1 MTCPGCC
8 DEANANLA
16 AARLLPSS
24 DFKMTPTPA
33 RSLLALAL
41 LSALTVQA
49 PAFAQAAN
57 PFAVP
62 GAAPVSPQPALSSS
76 AFTVS
81 DIRVEGLQRIG
92 AGTVFTYL
100 PIERGDTVDQARVG
114 EAIRVLYRTGF
125 FEDIRMDRQGD
136 ILVVSVTER
145 PAINRLT
152 ISGNKDIKTED
163 LTRGLRDIGL
173 AEGETFDRLA
183 LDRVTQEL
191 TRQYNNRGK
200 YNVSIEPSIAR
211 LDRNRVDVTITID
224 EGKAARIR
232 HINIVGAEEY
242 SQKDIRKAW
251 ESNESNWLSWYRRD
265 DQYSREKL
273 SGDLERLNEF
283 YLDRGHI
290 DFSIDN
296 TQVAISPDKR
306 DMYISAGITEG
317 EVYKISDVKL
327 SGDLVLPEEDLQRLV
342 ILREGQIFSRRLLE
356 FTSDAIIASLGNIG
370 YAFAQVNPIPEVN
383 RENRTVAINLQV
395 VPGPRVNVRRISF
408 AGNTRTADE
417 VMRRELRQFEGAWYS
432 QAAIDRSK
440 VRLQRLG
447 YFEPGSVEVE
457 TVPVQ
462 GSPDQVDLTVT
473 VKETQSGQFQF
484 GLGYSQLAGLTT
496 SVQLSQNNF
505 LGSGN
510 RVSVQAERNSYLK
523 RYSFSFMNPYF
534 TDNGMSLGYNLW
546 WREFD
551 NSRFNTASYSTTS
564 GAAQVVM
571 GLPITEN
578 DSVSAMFGI
587 DRNQIVAYPGATPY
601 PIIDYIDALNR
612 RTFNS
617 WRSQLAWA
625 RDTRNDYF
633 APTRGTF
640 QQVALEVTLPGS
652 TVEYYKL
659 SYEFSRYWPITR
671 ALVLNT
677 RAELGYGDSYGKD
690 IVRNVCWVQ
699 PTEANP
705 TPDVTPADQCT
716 PSSPDYVRTL
726 TATGLPFFEN
736 FYAGGS
742 RSVRGFRDN
751 TLGPRVG
758 LLPDTPRIQ
767 PLGGAVKTVGSLEMI
782 FPTLINSPA
791 ARVSAFVDVG
801 NVFASREG
809 FSASDL
815 RASAGVALLWR
826 APVGPISISYALPL
840 RKRDSVFDAD
850 GRLMQQGDEIER
862 LQFTFGGAF

>member
-1 MTCPGCC
+1 MT
-8 DEANANLA
+8 
-16 AARLLPSS
+16 RS
-24 DFKMTPTPA
+24 PA
-33 RSLLALAL
+33 RSTLALAL
-41 LSALTVQA
+41 LCALATQ
-49 PAFAQAAN
+49 PASPAWAQAADPFGLN
-57 PFAVP
+57 PPA
-62 GAAPVSPQPALSSS
+62 GNDAAPLTAD

-81 DIRVEGLQRIG
+81 DIRVDGLQRIG

-100 PIERGDTVDQARVG
+100 PIERGDTVDQGRVG
-114 EAIRVLYRTGF
+114 EAIRALYRTGF
-125 FEDIRMDRQGD
+125 FEDVRMDRQGS
-136 ILVVSVTER
+136 ILVVTVVER

-200 YNVSIEPSIAR
+200 YNVKIEPSVAR
-211 LDRNRVDVTITID
+211 LDRNRVDVTIAID

-232 HINIVGAEEY
+232 HINLVGTEKY
-242 SQKDIRKAW
+242 PQKDILKEW
-251 ESNESNWLSWYRRD
+251 ESSETNWLSWYRRD

-273 SGDLERLNEF
+273 SGDLERLNQY
-283 YLDRGHI
+283 YLDRGHV

-296 TQVAISPDKR
+296 TQVSISPDKR
-306 DMYISAGITEG
+306 DMYISAGISEG
-317 EVYKISDVKL
+317 EQYTVSNVGL
-327 SGDLVLPEEDLQRLV
+327 AGDLVLPEEDLMRLV
-342 ILREGQIFSRRLLE
+342 LMREGQIFSRRLLE
-356 FTSDAIIASLGNIG
+356 LSSDSIVSTLGNIG
-370 YAFAQVNPIPEVN
+370 YAFAQVTPVPEID
-383 RENRTVAINLQV
+383 RDARTVGITLQV
-395 VPGPRVNVRRISF
+395 APGPRVNVRRITF
-408 AGNTRTADE
+408 QGNTRTSDE
-417 VMRRELRQFEGAWYS
+417 VIRRELRQFEGSWYS

-440 VRLQRLG
+440 VRMQRLG

-462 GSPDQVDLTVT
+462 GSPDQVDLAIT
-473 VKETQSGQFQF
+473 VKETQSGNFTF
-484 GLGYSQLAGLTT
+484 GLGYSQLSGMTT
-496 SVQLSQNNF
+496 SIQLSQNNF

-510 RVSVQAERNSYLK
+510 RVAVEAQRNTYMK

-534 TDNGMSLGYNLW
+534 TDNGLSLGYNIW

-564 GAAQVVM
+564 GAAQM
-571 GLPITEN
+571 ILGLPITEN
-578 DSVSAMFGI
+578 DSVSALFGI
-587 DRNQIVAYPGATPY
+587 DRNQIFAYPGSTPY
-601 PIIDYIDALNR
+601 PIIDYINALNR

-617 WRSQLAWA
+617 WRTELAWA

-640 QQVALEVTLPGS
+640 QRISLETTLPGS

-659 SYEFSRYWPITR
+659 NYEFSRYWPITR

-677 RAELGYGDSYGKD
+677 RAEIGYGDSYGD
-690 IVRNVCWVQ
+690 AVTRNICWVA
-699 PTEANP
+699 PTEDNP
-705 TPDVTPADQCT
+705 NPETTPIDQCT
-716 PSSPDYVRTL
+716 PSSPDYLKTV
-726 TATGLPFFEN
+726 TADGLPFFEN

-751 TLGPRVG
+751 TLGPRVA
-758 LLPDTPRIQ
+758 LLPGMPEIQ
-767 PLGGAVKTVGSLEMI
+767 PIGGAVKTVGSIEAI

-791 ARVSAFVDVG
+791 ARVSAFVDFG
-801 NVFASREG
+801 NVFASRDG
-809 FSASDL
+809 FDSGEL

-840 RKRDSVFDAD
+840 RKRDSVFDSD
-850 GRLMQQGDEIER
+850 GNLLRQGDEIER